1 MHNVKEKMSETILKE
16 GITKQLKNQK
26 LNTQVWAY
34 VRFQLNVTIIKKQIQ
49 NDVKKKSVHPH
60 FLKCFS

>member
-1 MHNVKEKMSETILKE
+1 MHNVKEKMLETIQKE

-34 VRFQLNVTIIKKQIQ
+34 TRFQLNVTFIKKQIQ
-49 NDVKKKSVHPH
+49 NDVKKKVFIHT
-60 FLKCFS
+60 F